1 MQADLEKVIVA
12 VSFEASRLPDVVVQ
26 PPEILHLSFTSH
38 HTHTHITSVT
48 QHLEIHSYRST
59 HTYTNTREKTH
70 KSLKAAVNRSEKPEL
85 AHLGFTKSLH
95 KSIRIY
101 MGVKILDANTLY
113 TDFCLFK
120 QIPMASK
127 GFK

>member
-59 HTYTNTREKTH
+59 HTYTHTRE
-70 KSLKAAVNRSEKPEL
+70 KSLKAAVNRSE
-85 AHLGFTKSLH
+85 
-95 KSIRIY
+95 
-101 MGVKILDANTLY
+101 
-113 TDFCLFK
+113 
-120 QIPMASK
+120 
-127 GFK
+127 